1 MIELRDY
8 QEQLVSNGLKVLN
21 KFKIVYYAIEMR
33 VGKTL
38 IALETANRYK
48 AKRVLFVTK
57 KKAISSIESDFKLLG
72 AEYQIDIINY
82 EALSKYAKIKYDL
95 IIIDEAHSLGAF
107 PKPSLRTKELREVA
121 QGLPIIYLSGTP
133 TPESY
138 SQIYHQLWVSSFN
151 PFDFKNFYAWAK
163 DFTYPYKQRING
175 FEINK
180 YDRANEKLV
189 KEKISHLLITYTQEE
204 AGFKQSEVDEII
216 KSIPV
221 DNNINLLINILTK
234 KKYYK
239 FKDGNEI
246 VCDTAV
252 KVQNKIHQLSSG
264 TIILDTGES
273 RVLDYSKAF
282 YIKANYSQYKIAIYY
297 KFQAELEAIKS
308 VFSNLCFDPIEFNKS
323 NDKIFVSQIQSGS
336 MGVNLSSADYLIFY
350 NIDFSATQYW
360 QARARLS
367 DFKRETPPKIVWLF
381 NDKGIENKVYKA
393 VVNKKNY
400 TSNYFKRDYEYIN

>member
-8 QEQLVSNGLKVLN
+8 QEQLVNQGLQVL
-21 KFKIVYYAIEMR
+21 KKYDIVYYAIEMR

-38 IALETANRYK
+38 IALETAQRYK
-48 AKRVLFVTK
+48 AKKVLFVTK
-57 KKAISSIESDFKLLG
+57 KKAISSIQKDFKLLG
-72 AEYQIDIINY
+72 AKYEIDIINY
-82 EALSKYAKIKYDL
+82 EALDKYKKIKYDL

-107 PKPSLRTKELREVA
+107 PKPSLRTKELREMSS
-121 QGLPIIYLSGTP
+121 GLPIIYLSGTP

-138 SQIYHQLWVSSFN
+138 SQIFHQLWVSSFS
-151 PFDFKNFYAWAK
+151 PFDNKNFYAWSK
-163 DFTYPYKQRING
+163 DFTYPYKQRIGG

-180 YDRANEKLV
+180 YDRANETLI
-189 KEKISHLLITYTQEE
+189 KEKINHLLITYTQEE
-204 AGFKQSEVDEII
+204 AGFKQAEIEEI
-216 KSIPV
+216 VKTIPV
-221 DNNINLLINILTK
+221 DNGINTLINILAK

-246 VCDTAV
+246 VCDSAV

-264 TIILDTGES
+264 TIILDTGEG

-282 YIKANYSQYKIAIYY
+282 YIKEHYSKFKIAIYY

-308 VFSNLCFDPIEFNKS
+308 VFSNLCFDPDTFCTS

-381 NDKGIENKVYKA
+381 NEQGIENKVYKA
-393 VVNKKNY
+393 VVKKKNY
-400 TSNYFKRDYEYIN
+400 TSNYFKRDYAI

>member
-1 MIELRDY
+1 MITLRDY
-8 QEQLVSNGLKVLN
+8 QEQLVSTGLQVLK
-21 KFKIVYYAIEMR
+21 KFDIVYYAIEMR

-48 AKRVLFVTK
+48 AKKVLFVTK
-57 KKAISSIESDFKLLG
+57 KKAISSIEKDFNLLG
-72 AEYQIDIINY
+72 AKYEMDIINY
-82 EALSKYAKIKYDL
+82 EALDKYKKIKYDL

-107 PKPSLRTKELREVA
+107 PKPSLRTKELRELA
-121 QGLPIIYLSGTP
+121 SGLPIIYLSGTP

-138 SQIYHQLWVSSFN
+138 SQIFHQLWVSSFS
-151 PFDFKNFYAWAK
+151 PFDNKNFYAWAK
-163 DFTYPYKQRING
+163 DYTYPYKQRIGG

-180 YDRANEKLV
+180 YDRANETLI
-189 KEKISHLLITYTQEE
+189 KEKINHLLITYTQEE
-204 AGFKQSEVDEII
+204 AGFKQAEIEEVVKTI
-216 KSIPV
+216 KV
-221 DNNINLLINILTK
+221 DNGINTLINILAK

-246 VCDTAV
+246 VCDSAV

-264 TIILDTGES
+264 TIILDTGEG
-273 RVLDYSKAF
+273 RVLDYSKAL
-282 YIKANYSQYKIAIYY
+282 YIKEHYSQFKIAIYY

-308 VFSNLCFDPIEFNKS
+308 VFSNLCFDPETFNS
-323 NDKIFVSQIQSGS
+323 SSDKIFVSQIQSGS
-336 MGVNLSSADYLIFY
+336 MGVNLATADYLIFY

-381 NDKGIENKVYKA
+381 NEEGIENKVYKA
-393 VVNKKNY
+393 VVKKKNY
-400 TSNYFKRDYEYIN
+400 TSNYFKKDYAI